1 MDSIVCIELI
11 AQRPFQQGAPLD
23 VTVASAAWLNSTIIV
38 EDQTLLSLIEP
49 FRRRDVELVDFKE
62 ASFIQGKLIRIAKK
76 KMEILVD
83 DEETGEPV
91 IATVRLA
98 DDVTVD
104 LDAVGEEVKAVIA
117 DGKVARI
124 TVLAPTQRP
133 ALEE

>member
-1 MDSIVCIELI
+1 M
-11 AQRPFQQGAPLD
+11 
-23 VTVASAAWLNSTIIV
+23 NSVIIGGI
-38 EDQTLLSLIEP
+38 QILPSLIEP
-49 FRRRDVELVDFKE
+49 FRRRDIVLVDFKE

-83 DEETGEPV
+83 DEETGEPAV
-91 IATVRLA
+91 ATVRLA

-124 TVLAPTQRP
+124 TVLAPNSATRP
-133 ALEE
+133 GKVSS

>member
-1 MDSIVCIELI
+1 M
-11 AQRPFQQGAPLD
+11 
-23 VTVASAAWLNSTIIV
+23 NSTIIV
-38 EDQTLLSLIEP
+38 GGQTLLSPFEP
-49 FRRRDVELVDFKE
+49 FRRRDIVLVDFKE
-62 ASFIQGKLIRIAKK
+62 ASFIQGKLIRIVKK

-91 IATVRLA
+91 IATVKLA

-124 TVLAPTQRP
+124 TVLAPNSATRP
-133 ALEE
+133 GKVSS

>member
-1 MDSIVCIELI
+1 M
-11 AQRPFQQGAPLD
+11 D

-49 FRRRDVELVDFKE
+49 LRRRDIVPVDFKE
-62 ASFIQGKLIRIAKK
+62 ASCIQGKLIRIAKK

-83 DEETGEPV
+83 DEETGEPAV
-91 IATVRLA
+91 ATVRLA

-124 TVLAPTQRP
+124 TVLAPNSAARSGRVSS
-133 ALEE
+133 

>member
-1 MDSIVCIELI
+1 M
-11 AQRPFQQGAPLD
+11 D
-23 VTVASAAWLNSTIIV
+23 VTAASAAWLNSTIIV
-38 EDQTLLSLIEP
+38 ADQTLLSLIEP
-49 FRRRDVELVDFKE
+49 FRRRDIELVDFKE

-76 KMEILVD
+76 KMEIRVD
-83 DEETGEPV
+83 DEETGEPA

-124 TVLAPTQRP
+124 TVLASNP
-133 ALEE
+133 AARLGKVST